1 VIIARTDARAPL
13 GLDEAINRGRAYYEA
28 GADIIFIEA
37 PQSIEELRA
46 IASALPNVPLF
57 ANMIEGG
64 KTPVLSGQQLQALG
78 FKIVV
83 YPLSGLFA
91 ATKAMMDCL
100 THLRQQGTTAGF
112 SNLVSFPE
120 FEQLIDVPHYRQLE
134 QQFTVSEASPPGET

>member
-1 VIIARTDARAPL
+1 MT
-13 GLDEAINRGRAYYEA
+13 
-28 GADIIFIEA
+28 
-37 PQSIEELRA
+37 
-46 IASALPNVPLF
+46 ALPNVPLF

-112 SNLVSFPE
+112 TNLVSFPQ

-134 QQFTVSEASPPGET
+134 QQFTVSEASPPGEA